1 MRTFFTLEG
10 GDSEFAKFT
19 VPILKAFLNVRSH
32 SVPVS
37 KQERFARAMPK
48 TTDFLFFYFFL
59 SVALRPLFMS
69 TVSVHSFCQ
78 TNKKSVVF

>member
-1 MRTFFTLEG
+1 MEG

-48 TTDFLFFYFFL
+48 TTDLFCL
-59 SVALRPLFMS
+59 SVALRP
-69 TVSVHSFCQ
+69 Q
-78 TNKKSVVF
+78 KP